1 MDSSSS
7 TSDHQQQ
14 QSQQAADGLLVR
26 ALFDF
31 SSTDG
36 SSLSFRAGDLIHV
49 YHQLE
54 TGWWDGVFDGCRGCV
69 LFGLQLA
76 LAWRTARTDDRQ
88 GGVAG
93 S

>member
-36 SSLSFRAGDLIHV
+36 SSL
-49 YHQLE
+49 
-54 TGWWDGVFDGCRGCV
+54 
-69 LFGLQLA
+69 
-76 LAWRTARTDDRQ
+76 
-88 GGVAG
+88 
-93 S
+93 